1 MSWRPRALAREAWL
15 NVVTSPWRTSGLV
28 LAATFAAG
36 LIGTGVQLRLADNP

>member
-1 MSWRPRALAREAWL
+1 MTGDAAPLA
-15 NVVTSPWRTSGLV
+15 STSGLV